1 MLVFMKLKTIKQH
14 LKAFKAQSDL
24 GEAID
29 LELLG
34 VVKKSLKDKKTV
46 YKHKLRHGVNFE
58 KRERA
63 EKKLKKVKGYLK
75 QLAALVLEPQ
85 SEA

>member
-1 MLVFMKLKTIKQH
+1 MLVLMKLKTIKQL
-14 LKAFKAQSDL
+14 LKEFKAQSEK

-29 LELLG
+29 LELLCA
-34 VVKKSLKDKKTV
+34 VKKALKDKKTA

-63 EKKLKKVKGYLK
+63 EKKLEKVKVYLK
-75 QLAALVLEPQ
+75 RLATLEVEPQ
-85 SEA
+85 I

>member
-14 LKAFKAQSDL
+14 LKEFQAQSDL
-24 GEAID
+24 GQAID
-29 LELLG
+29 LEL
-34 VVKKSLKDKKTV
+34 VRAVKKALKDKKTS
-46 YKHKLRHGVNFE
+46 YKHKLRHGAHFE

-63 EKKLKKVKGYLK
+63 EKKLKKVKACLK
-75 QLAALVLEPQ
+75 QLAALVVEPQ

>member
-14 LKAFKAQSDL
+14 LKEFKAQSDL
-24 GEAID
+24 GQAID
-29 LELLG
+29 LELLRA
-34 VVKKSLKDKKTV
+34 VKKALKDKKTS
-46 YKHKLRHGVNFE
+46 YKHKLRHGANFE

-75 QLAALVLEPQ
+75 QLAVIVLEPQ